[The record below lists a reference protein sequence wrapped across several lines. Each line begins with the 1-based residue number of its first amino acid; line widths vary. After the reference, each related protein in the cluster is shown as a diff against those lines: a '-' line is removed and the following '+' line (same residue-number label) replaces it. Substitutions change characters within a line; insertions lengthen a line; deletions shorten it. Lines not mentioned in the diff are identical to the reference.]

1 MSAVTRVLV
10 AFAALPAALADRA
23 QSAADRPAPAAAPA
37 DAGSAPAPARAVRVG
52 RAVLIGLGV
61 LLIAVALGTLVAGV
75 PLGQWSGI
83 GIWLVVA
90 LLLHDGLLAP
100 LLLVGARLLRRGSA
114 RLPWG
119 ALAAVQVAVSVG
131 FCVTLLAIPGIRAQ
145 QLGARNP
152 TVLVF
157 DYAAHLAAAWAVVGV
172 AVAAAI
178 VLGRVRRSRSE
189 APVP

>member
-10 AFAALPAALADRA
+10 ALAALPAALADR
-23 QSAADRPAPAAAPA
+23 
-37 DAGSAPAPARAVRVG
+37 SAPASDRARPVAVPADRGPAPSAAEPARAVRVG
-52 RAVLIGLGV
+52 RAVLIVLGV
-61 LLIAVALGTLVAGV
+61 LLIAVAVGTLVAGV

-100 LLLVGARLLRRGSA
+100 LLIVGARLLRRGSA

-119 ALAAVQVAVSVG
+119 SLAAVQVAVAVG
-131 FCVTLLAIPGIRAQ
+131 FCVTLLAVPGIRAQ

-157 DYAAHLAAAWAVVGV
+157 DYAAQLAAAWAVVGV

-178 VLGRVRRSRSE
+178 VVGRLRRTRSQ
-189 APVP
+189 

>member
-10 AFAALPAALADRA
+10 ALAALPAALADRSA
-23 QSAADRPAPAAAPA
+23 PAADRVRPVAGPADPGPAPAAAE
-37 DAGSAPAPARAVRVG
+37 PARAVRAG
-52 RAVLIGLGV
+52 RAVLIALGV
-61 LLIAVALGTLVAGV
+61 LLIAVAVGTLVAGV

-100 LLLVGARLLRRGSA
+100 LLIVGARLLRRGSA

-119 ALAAVQVAVSVG
+119 SLAAVQVAVAVG
-131 FCVTLLAIPGIRAQ
+131 FCVTLLALPGIRAQ

-178 VLGRVRRSRSE
+178 VLGRLRRTRSQ
-189 APVP
+189 